1 MVCILRSYVM
11 LSKKLLVICGAY
23 AVDPL
28 VMQSFNPL
36 VPSIKT
42 AFSVDITLV
51 ALSTAFHMLPL
62 SVLCLFSGTI
72 SDLYSRPKILM
83 YGLFIYSFGLMLG
96 SISPNITIFL
106 LTRIIDG
113 VGAAL
118 IQPICVALI
127 GDITPEHE
135 VGKAIGFSGMFL
147 AFVGM
152 TLGPLISG
160 FLGEIN
166 WRIVPLYICVYSLII
181 GVFSMI
187 VFRGFITPVE
197 NTRNVSVVFQKIRS
211 AVGNRNLLLLAP
223 VGFISMFAW
232 SAVQPLISDSLSLPP
247 LLLKKSE
254 IGTIFSIVGFVG
266 VFFAYIGGV
275 LTDKLGAKR
284 SILFALLME
293 AIPLFLLIFANSYW
307 SFSILLAINGA
318 FNRVSQTSRSTLA
331 VELTPEARGSASSV
345 IQFAQFLGYS
355 SSPIIIPLLYLSSG
369 IDYVFLLSSSLMLLS
384 IVFIA
389 SIHLNKLTPKARVKE
404 T

>member
-1 MVCILRSYVM
+1 M
-11 LSKKLLVICGAY
+11 LSRKLLVICSAY

-36 VPSIKT
+36 VPAIKT
-42 AFSVDITLV
+42 AFNVDITLV

-62 SVLCLFSGTI
+62 SILCLFSGTI
-72 SDLYSRPKILM
+72 SDLYSRPKILV

-106 LTRIIDG
+106 LTRVIDG

-118 IQPICVALI
+118 IQPISVALI
-127 GDITPEHE
+127 GDITPQHE

-147 AFVGM
+147 AFIGM

-160 FLGEIN
+160 FLGEMN
-166 WRIVPLYICVYSLII
+166 WRLVPLYICVYSLII
-181 GVFSMI
+181 GVLSMI
-187 VFRGFITPVE
+187 VFRGFITPTE
-197 NTRNVSVVFQKIRS
+197 NNRNVSLVFQKIRR
-211 AVGNRNLLLLAP
+211 AVGNRNILLLAP

-254 IGTIFSIVGFVG
+254 IGTIFSIVGLVG

-275 LTDKLGAKR
+275 LTDKLGPKR
-284 SILFALLME
+284 SMLFALLME
-293 AIPLFLLIFANSYW
+293 AIPLFLLVFANSYW
-307 SFSILLAINGA
+307 SYSILLAVNGA
-318 FNRVSQTSRSTLA
+318 FNRVAQTSRSTLA
-331 VELTPEARGSASSV
+331 VELTPEARGSASSI

-384 IVFIA
+384 IIFIA
-389 SIHLNKLTPKARVKE
+389 SIHLNKLTPKTRATE

>member
-1 MVCILRSYVM
+1 M
-11 LSKKLLVICGAY
+11 LSKKLLVICCAY

-36 VPSIKT
+36 VPAIKA
-42 AFSVDITLV
+42 AFDVDITLV

-62 SVLCLFSGTI
+62 SILCLFSGTI

-96 SISPNITIFL
+96 AISPNVTFFL

-113 VGAAL
+113 AGAAL

-127 GDITPEHE
+127 GDLTPEHE

-160 FLGEIN
+160 FLSEIN
-166 WRIVPLYICVYSLII
+166 WRIVPLYIGVYSLII
-181 GVFSMI
+181 GVLSTI
-187 VFRGFITPVE
+187 IFRGFTTSTE
-197 NTRNVSVVFQKIRS
+197 NNRKVSLVFQKIKQ
-211 AVGNRNLLLLAP
+211 AVGNRNILLLAP

-232 SAVQPLISDSLSLPP
+232 SAVQPLISDSLSLYP
-247 LLLKKSE
+247 LSLKKSE
-254 IGTIFSIVGFVG
+254 IGTIFSIVGLVG
-266 VFFAYIGGV
+266 VFFAYVGGV
-275 LTDKLGAKR
+275 LTDRLGAKR
-284 SILFALLME
+284 SMLFALLME
-293 AIPLFLLIFANSYW
+293 ALPLFLLIFANSFW
-307 SFSILLAINGA
+307 SYSALLAINGA
-318 FNRVSQTSRSTLA
+318 FNRVAQTSRSTLA
-331 VELTPEARGSASSV
+331 VELTPGARGSASSI

-355 SSPIIIPLLYLSSG
+355 SSPIIMPFLYLTFG
-369 IDYVFLLSSSLMLLS
+369 IDYVFLLGSSLMLLS

-389 SIHLNKLTPKARVKE
+389 SIRLNKLISTAR
-404 T
+404 TT